1 MPEVTV
7 PEGFEGRYSLPLIEH
22 VEDSAEQ
29 IRRKQER
36 VRALCAE
43 RNAILLGRHARQP
56 HPVNPIPRE

>member
-29 IRRKQER
+29 IRRNLIR
-36 VRALCAE
+36 PPSVRCTW
-43 RNAILLGRHARQP
+43 RN
-56 HPVNPIPRE
+56 VTPRRCVTA